1 MRSKIIKK
9 ALGLSLVREVFSQ
22 NLKTLL
28 FLRKT
33 EGKIASKNHVF
44 KNDEKALR
52 KSLFLIVQNH
62 IRKTL

>member
-1 MRSKIIKK
+1 MQSKMIKK

-33 EGKIASKNHVF
+33 DGKITPKNHIV

-52 KSLFLIVQNH
+52 KSLFLIVHNH
-62 IRKTL
+62 VRKTL